1 MDSSF
6 FRSVDNT
13 ECERMGSLSFLGAF
27 EEPSPVEK
35 FDRGMDLNISTSPS
49 LFDPTSLLVDLNT
62 PNVVTNLQC
71 KEPQ

>member
-1 MDSSF
+1 MDSTF

-13 ECERMGSLSFLGAF
+13 ERMNSLPFLGSF

-35 FDRGMDLNISTSPS
+35 YDRGMGLNISMSPS

-62 PNVVTNLQC
+62 PSVVSNLQC

>member
-13 ECERMGSLSFLGAF
+13 ERRSSLSFLGAF

-35 FDRGMDLNISTSPS
+35 FDRGMDMNISMSPS
-49 LFDPTSLLVDLNT
+49 LFGPTSLLDDLNT
-62 PNVVTNLQC
+62 PSVVTNLQC